1 MNKQT
6 IMKDVRRIVVKVGTS
21 TLTYDTGLLNLGRID
36 KLVKQ
41 LSDLQNSGHEIV
53 LVTSGAIGAGM
64 GKLRLSERPRT
75 LPEKQAAA
83 AVGQGVLLHMYQK
96 FFSEFGKTIGQ
107 VLLTKDDFSD
117 RRRFIHA
124 RDALF
129 QMMRQDVVPIVNE
142 NDAVV
147 VDEIKVGDNDT
158 LSALV
163 ASLIEAD
170 LLIILSDVDGLYTD
184 NPHSN
189 PDAKRLEIVETIDQ
203 SIHDMSGGA
212 GTKLGTGGMATKIK
226 AAEIA
231 TSAGV
236 HMVIAD
242 GSEPDVLGKVV
253 QGDSLGT
260 LFMGQK
266 EKMKARQHWISFGS
280 RVEGQIHVDEGAKKA
295 LYNKKSLLPSGMTE
309 VSGAFLRGVAVE
321 VIGPDGQTIGTG
333 ITNYA
338 ADELKHLVGVKTDQ
352 IESRIGY
359 KDYDEVIHVD
369 NMILRRT

>member
-64 GKLRLSERPRT
+64 GKLRLSERPKT

-124 RDALF
+124 RDAFF

-147 VDEIKVGDNDT
+147 VDEIKVGGDNDT

-189 PDAKRLEIVETIDQ
+189 PEAKRLEIVETIDQ

-212 GTKLGTGGMATKIK
+212 GT
-226 AAEIA
+226 
-231 TSAGV
+231 
-236 HMVIAD
+236 
-242 GSEPDVLGKVV
+242 
-253 QGDSLGT
+253 
-260 LFMGQK
+260 
-266 EKMKARQHWISFGS
+266 R
-280 RVEGQIHVDEGAKKA
+280 
-295 LYNKKSLLPSGMTE
+295 
-309 VSGAFLRGVAVE
+309 
-321 VIGPDGQTIGTG
+321 
-333 ITNYA
+333 
-338 ADELKHLVGVKTDQ
+338 
-352 IESRIGY
+352 
-359 KDYDEVIHVD
+359 
-369 NMILRRT
+369 

>member
-64 GKLRLSERPRT
+64 GKLRLHERPKT

-129 QMMRQDVVPIVNE
+129 QMLRQDVVPIVNE

-170 LLIILSDVDGLYTD
+170 LHIILSDVDGLYTD
-184 NPHSN
+184 NPHTN
-189 PDAKRLEIVETIDQ
+189 PEARRLEIVETIDQ
-203 SIHDMSGGA
+203 KIHDMSGGA
-212 GTKLGTGGMATKIK
+212 GTKLGTGGMATKIN
-226 AAEIA
+226 AAEISTA
-231 TSAGV
+231 AGV
-236 HMVIAD
+236 NMVIAD
-242 GSEPDVLGKVV
+242 GSVPDVLNRIVSGEEM
-253 QGDSLGT
+253 GT
-260 LFMGQK
+260 LFLGQK

-280 RVEGQIHVDEGAKKA
+280 RVEGHIYVDLGAEKA
-295 LYNKKSLLPSGMTE
+295 LLNKKSLLPSGMTKVE
-309 VSGAFLRGVAVE
+309 GAFLRGVAVE
-321 VIGPDGQTIGTG
+321 VVSADGHVIGTG

-338 ADELKHLVGVKTDQ
+338 ADELRHLIGVKTDQ
-352 IESRIGY
+352 IEEKIGY
-359 KDYDEVIHVD
+359 KDYDEIIHVD